1 MITGKHRES
10 TAIAQLCESTVDLR
24 EEVAR
29 AKGEGRIEGLKEA
42 AERCRY
48 RAKYAAT
55 LAEREAWGAMAID
68 LDRMAEEA
76 RHPHE
81 GV

>member
-24 EEVAR
+24 EEVTR
-29 AKGEGRIEGLKEA
+29 AKAEGRVEGLKEG

-48 RAKYAAT
+48 RVKYAAS

-76 RHPHE
+76 ERKAH
-81 GV
+81 G